1 MDAAAARNIAEGLKA
16 AIEAEQNGYHFY
28 MMAARSTE
36 DEQGREVFEQL
47 ANEELDHV
55 SYLKQQH
62 RSLMEKGVF
71 DPEATMGRRT
81 DLSGDSPI
89 FSDKLKARAADAHFE
104 MSALSIGMNLELIA
118 VKFYK
123 GRADASDDPR
133 RKDLLPGAR
142 RLGVRPLRSPLP
154 PIRAPQRRLLERKRV
169 RAVLKAG

>member
-104 MSALSIGMNLELIA
+104 MSALSIGMNLELNA

-123 GRADASDDPR
+123 GRADASDDPGVKTFFQELADWESGHYEALSR
-133 RKDLLPGAR
+133 QSELLKEDYWNANGF
-142 RLGVRPLRSPLP
+142 
-154 PIRAPQRRLLERKRV
+154 APY
-169 RAVLKAG
+169 